1 MSEVSVDQL
10 ISAVN
15 TSPSEYE
22 ERYVRWVS
30 ISYDKEKLAEL
41 LYELKYLKDQEEPDT
56 ARIDILESILVD
68 NDVDSLYKLITNNE
82 KSNRFALIEKWS
94 RIAAMEMLIDGKYTI
109 ETLNAITQFPL
120 ADYQMIVKRTQ
131 ELVGIISDI
140 TTQAANMA
148 AGVAGL

>member
-1 MSEVSVDQL
+1 MSEVTVDQL

-15 TSPSEYE
+15 TNPSEYE

-30 ISYDKEKLAEL
+30 ISYDKQKLSEL
-41 LYELKYLKDQEEPDT
+41 LYELQYLKDQEQTDI
-56 ARIDILESILVD
+56 ARITILESILVD
-68 NDVDSLYKLITNNE
+68 NDVDSLYRLITNDE
-82 KSNRFALIEKWS
+82 VTNRFALIEKWA
-94 RIAAMEMLIDGKYTI
+94 RVAAMEMLIDGKYTI
-109 ETLNAITQFPL
+109 DTLNAITQLPL